1 MKHMIY
7 QGIHKPGF
15 REAIERILAVQVK

>member
-1 MKHMIY
+1 MIY